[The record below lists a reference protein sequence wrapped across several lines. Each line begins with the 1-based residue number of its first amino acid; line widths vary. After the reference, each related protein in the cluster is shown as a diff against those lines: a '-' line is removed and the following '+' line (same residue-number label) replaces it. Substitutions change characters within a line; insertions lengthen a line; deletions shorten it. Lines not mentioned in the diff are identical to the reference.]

1 MSRNCYD
8 VVQMRRLIRG
18 VGLVLGAVIGYQI
31 ADAVRFEIVRSGGE
45 PARLG
50 TLAAGI
56 VLGALTGAAVSR
68 PVAVWFV
75 SSMGWA
81 LRRLGEVPLRDVVS
95 GTVGLL
101 AGLFAAFL
109 VSIPLQRVPI
119 IGAYIIPIAAVLAF
133 GYLGLHLGIQRRE
146 DARAAFTRFAVR
158 VGRERQGRLPPH
170 GETRP
175 GSNEPGVRR
184 RPAGFDDGLGGDS
197 GDGRR
202 PKLLDT
208 SAIIDGRIAD
218 ICRTGFLEGPL
229 LVPRGVLTELQH
241 IADSGDALR
250 RNRGRRG
257 LDVLD
262 ALQRELRVLQIYD
275 DAPASGEAVDAQLV
289 RLAGSLGAVI
299 VTTDYNLNKVAGLQD
314 IRVLNVNELANA
326 IKPVMLPGED
336 LTVHLIK
343 DGKEAGQGVGY
354 LEDGTMIVVEGGK
367 KHIGET
373 LPTVVTS
380 VLQTVAGRMIFARPK
395 VLERDGAPR

>member
-1 MSRNCYD
+1 MM
-8 VVQMRRLIRG
+8 VGEMRRLIRSA
-18 VGLVLGAVIGYQI
+18 GLVLGAVIGYQI

-56 VLGALTGAAVSR
+56 VLGALIGAAAAH

-81 LRRLGEVPLRDVVS
+81 LRRLADVPLRDVVS
-95 GTVGLL
+95 GAVGLL
-101 AGLFAAFL
+101 AGLSVAFL

-119 IGAYIIPIAAVLAF
+119 IGAYIIPIAAVLGF

-146 DARAAFTRFAVR
+146 DALAAFARFAEWI
-158 VGRERQGRLPPH
+158 GRERQSLRLPS
-170 GETRP
+170 P
-175 GSNEPGVRR
+175 GGPREGRGHEPGGRR
-184 RPAGFDDGLGGDS
+184 RPPGL
-197 GDGRR
+197 
-202 PKLLDT
+202 PKILDT

-229 LVPRGVLTELQH
+229 LVPRAVLAELQH

-262 ALQRELRVLQIYD
+262 TMQRELRIVQVYD
-275 DAPASGEAVDAQLV
+275 DGPAAPGEPVDAQLV
-289 RLAGSLGAVI
+289 RLAASLGGVI

-336 LTVHLIK
+336 LVVHLIK

-373 LPTVVTS
+373 VPTVVTS

-395 VLERDGAPR
+395 TLERDGAPR

>member
-1 MSRNCYD
+1 MM
-8 VVQMRRLIRG
+8 VLEMRRLIRG
-18 VGLVLGAVIGYQI
+18 VGLILGAVIGYQI

-50 TLAAGI
+50 MLVTGI
-56 VLGALTGAAVSR
+56 VLGALVGALASH

-75 SSMGWA
+75 SWMGWT
-81 LRRLGEVPLRDVVS
+81 LRRLSDIPLRDVVS
-95 GTVGLL
+95 GSVGLL
-101 AGLFAAFL
+101 VGLSVAFL

-119 IGAYIIPIAAVLAF
+119 IGAYIIPIVAVLVF

-146 DARAAFTRFAVR
+146 DALAASTRFAEWL
-158 VGRERQGRLPPH
+158 GRERMSLR
-170 GETRP
+170 R
-175 GSNEPGVRR
+175 EPGLRHAGRDGSVRAALDR
-184 RPAGFDDGLGGDS
+184 AAGS
-197 GDGRR
+197 GAAGV

-241 IADSGDALR
+241 IADSGDVLR

-262 ALQRELRVLQIYD
+262 GMQRELRNVQVYD
-275 DAPASGEAVDAQLV
+275 DASTVPGEPVDAQLV
-289 RLAGSLGAVI
+289 RLAAALGGVI

-314 IRVLNVNELANA
+314 VRVLNVNELANA

>member
-1 MSRNCYD
+1 MMMGE
-8 VVQMRRLIRG
+8 MRRLIRG
-18 VGLVLGAVIGYQI
+18 VGLILGAVIGYQI
-31 ADAVRFEIVRSGGE
+31 ADAANAVIVRGGGP
-45 PARLG
+45 PAAHLG
-50 TLAAGI
+50 ILAAGI
-56 VLGALTGAAVSR
+56 ALGALVGALVSR

-75 SSMGWA
+75 SSMGWT
-81 LRRLGEVPLRDVVS
+81 LRRLGDVPLRDVVS
-95 GTVGLL
+95 GAVGLL
-101 AGLFAAFL
+101 VGLSVAFL
-109 VSIPLQRVPI
+109 VSIPLLRVPI
-119 IGAYIIPIAAVLAF
+119 IGAYIIPIAAVLVF

-146 DARAAFTRFAVR
+146 DALAALTRFAVWL
-158 VGRERQGRLPPH
+158 GRERLSLRPQLHSGPSAERGYGRTDL
-170 GETRP
+170 GT
-175 GSNEPGVRR
+175 RR
-184 RPAGFDDGLGGDS
+184 RPGGL
-197 GDGRR
+197 

-229 LVPRGVLTELQH
+229 LVPRGVLAELQH
-241 IADSGDALR
+241 IADSADALR

-262 ALQRELRVLQIYD
+262 TLQRELRIVQVYD
-275 DAPASGEAVDAQLV
+275 DTPGLGEPVDAQLV
-289 RLAGSLGAVI
+289 RLATSLGAVI

-314 IRVLNVNELANA
+314 VRVLNVNELANA

-395 VLERDGAPR
+395 LLERDGARR

>member
-1 MSRNCYD
+1 MMMGE
-8 VVQMRRLIRG
+8 MRRLIRG
-18 VGLVLGAVIGYQI
+18 VGLILGAVIGYQI
-31 ADAVRFEIVRSGGE
+31 ADAVSAVIVRSGGP
-45 PARLG
+45 PAAHLG
-50 TLAAGI
+50 ILAAGI
-56 VLGALTGAAVSR
+56 ALGALVGAAVSR
-68 PVAVWFV
+68 PAAVWFV
-75 SSMGWA
+75 SSMGWT
-81 LRRLGEVPLRDVVS
+81 LRRLGDVPLRDVVS
-95 GTVGLL
+95 GAVGLL
-101 AGLFAAFL
+101 VGLSVAFL
-109 VSIPLQRVPI
+109 VSIPLLRVPI
-119 IGAYIIPIAAVLAF
+119 IGAYIIPIAAVLVF

-146 DARAAFTRFAVR
+146 DALAALTRFAVWL
-158 VGRERQGRLPPH
+158 GRERLSLRPHLHGGPASERGFGRTDS
-170 GETRP
+170 GA
-175 GSNEPGVRR
+175 RR
-184 RPAGFDDGLGGDS
+184 RPGGL
-197 GDGRR
+197 

-229 LVPRGVLTELQH
+229 LVPRGVLAELQH
-241 IADSGDALR
+241 IADSADAQR

-262 ALQRELRVLQIYD
+262 TLQRELRIVQVYD
-275 DAPASGEAVDAQLV
+275 DAPAPGEPVDAQLV
-289 RLAGSLGAVI
+289 RLATSLAAVI
-299 VTTDYNLNKVAGLQD
+299 VTTDYNLNKIAGLQD
-314 IRVLNVNELANA
+314 VRVLNVNELANA

>member
-1 MSRNCYD
+1 MAARRGSVKKWPGESGDERAMI
-8 VVQMRRLIRG
+8 VAMRQIIRG
-18 VGLVLGAVIGYQI
+18 IGLVLGAVIGYQI
-31 ADAVRFEIVRSGGE
+31 ADAVRLEFARSGGE
-45 PARLG
+45 AARLSALALGIGLGGLLG
-50 TLAAGI
+50 TAAS
-56 VLGALTGAAVSR
+56 V
-68 PVAVWFV
+68 PVARGFV
-75 SSMGWA
+75 RSMGWA
-81 LRRLGEVPLRDVVS
+81 LRHLIDIPLREVVS
-95 GTVGLL
+95 GAIGLLVGLSV
-101 AGLFAAFL
+101 AFL

-119 IGAYIIPIAAVLAF
+119 IGAYVIPVAAVLVF

-146 DARAAFTRFAVR
+146 DALAAVGRVAEW
-158 VGRERQGRLPPH
+158 VGRERR
-170 GETRP
+170 
-175 GSNEPGVRR
+175 
-184 RPAGFDDGLGGDS
+184 
-197 GDGRR
+197 GRR
-202 PKLLDT
+202 AVGPKLLDT

-218 ICRTGFLEGPL
+218 ICRTGFLDGPL
-229 LVPRGVLTELQH
+229 LVPRGVLSELQR

-257 LDVLD
+257 LDLLD
-262 ALQRELRVLQIYD
+262 TMQRELRIVQVYD
-275 DAPASGEAVDAQLV
+275 DAAAVPGEPVDAQLV
-289 RLAGSLGAVI
+289 RLAASLGAAI

-373 LPTVVTS
+373 VQTVVTS

-395 VLERDGAPR
+395 SLDRNGAPR

>member
-1 MSRNCYD
+1 
-8 VVQMRRLIRG
+8 VIEMRRLIRG

-31 ADAVRFEIVRSGGE
+31 ADTVRFEIVRSGGE

-50 TLAAGI
+50 MLAAGI
-56 VLGALTGAAVSR
+56 ALGGVVGALASR
-68 PVAVWFV
+68 PIAVWFL
-75 SSMGWA
+75 SSMAWA
-81 LRRLGEVPLRDVVS
+81 LRRLGDVPLRDVVS
-95 GTVGLL
+95 GAVGLL
-101 AGLFAAFL
+101 VGLSIAFL

-119 IGAYIIPIAAVLAF
+119 IGAYIIPVAAVLAF

-146 DARAAFTRFAVR
+146 DALAAFTRFAEWL
-158 VGRERQGRLPPH
+158 GRERLGLRPQSHSGPPRV
-170 GETRP
+170 G
-175 GSNEPGVRR
+175 GQEPGARSEFVGRHGR
-184 RPAGFDDGLGGDS
+184 GAAGV
-197 GDGRR
+197 

-262 ALQRELRVLQIYD
+262 AMQRELRIVQVYD
-275 DAPASGEAVDAQLV
+275 DPAAAAGEPVDAQLV
-289 RLAGSLGAVI
+289 RLAASLGAVI

-336 LTVHLIK
+336 LIVHLIK

-380 VLQTVAGRMIFARPK
+380 VLQTVAGRMIFARPNA
-395 VLERDGAPR
+395 LERDAAPR

>member
-1 MSRNCYD
+1 
-8 VVQMRRLIRG
+8 MRRLIRG

-56 VLGALTGAAVSR
+56 ALGALIGAAASH
-68 PVAVWFV
+68 PIAVWFV

-81 LRRLGEVPLRDVVS
+81 LRRLSDVPLRDVVS
-95 GTVGLL
+95 GVVGLL
-101 AGLFAAFL
+101 VGLFMAFL

-119 IGAYIIPIAAVLAF
+119 IGAYIIPIAAVLVF

-146 DARAAFTRFAVR
+146 DGLAAFARFAVWL
-158 VGRERQGRLPPH
+158 GRERMSLR
-170 GETRP
+170 RP
-175 GSNEPGVRR
+175 GASDR
-184 RPAGFDDGLGGDS
+184 RPAGL
-197 GDGRR
+197 

-218 ICRTGFLEGPL
+218 ICRAGFLEGPL
-229 LVPRGVLTELQH
+229 LVPRSVLTELQH

-262 ALQRELRVLQIYD
+262 TMQREFRMLQVYD
-275 DAPASGEAVDAQLV
+275 DAAAPPGEPVDVQLV
-289 RLAGSLGAVI
+289 RLAASLGGVI

-336 LTVHLIK
+336 LIVHLIK

-373 LPTVVTS
+373 VPTVVTT
-380 VLQTVAGRMIFARPK
+380 VLQTAAGRMIFARPK
-395 VLERDGAPR
+395 SLERDGAPR

>member
-8 VVQMRRLIRG
+8 VVEMRRLIRG

-146 DARAAFTRFAVR
+146 DARAALSRFAVR
-158 VGRERQGRLPPH
+158 AGRERQALRRPH
-170 GETRP
+170 
-175 GSNEPGVRR
+175 EPGVRR
-184 RPAGFDDGLGGDS
+184 RPAGVDDGMSGDS

-262 ALQRELRVLQIYD
+262 TLQRELRVLQFYD

>member
-1 MSRNCYD
+1 MPAGRLAPRTCYD
-8 VVQMRRLIRG
+8 VVEMRRLIRG

-31 ADAVRFEIVRSGGE
+31 ADAVRFELVRGGGE
-45 PARLG
+45 AARLG

-56 VLGALTGAAVSR
+56 ALGALLGAAVSR
-68 PVAVWFV
+68 PAAGWFV

-95 GTVGLL
+95 GAVGLL

-119 IGAYIIPIAAVLAF
+119 IGAYIIPIAAVLGF
-133 GYLGLHLGIQRRE
+133 GYLGLHLGIQRRG
-146 DARAAFTRFAVR
+146 DALAAFTRLAEWI
-158 VGRERQGRLPPH
+158 GRERQSLRP
-170 GETRP
+170 RP
-175 GSNEPGVRR
+175 GAHESGARR
-184 RPAGFDDGLGGDS
+184 RPAGGW
-197 GDGRR
+197 

-229 LVPRGVLTELQH
+229 LVPRGVLVELQH

-262 ALQRELRVLQIYD
+262 TLQRELRVLQIYD
-275 DAPASGEAVDAQLV
+275 DVPGFGEAVDAQLV
-289 RLAGSLGAVI
+289 RLAGSLSAVI
-299 VTTDYNLNKVAGLQD
+299 VTTDYNLNRVAGLQD

-367 KHIGET
+367 KHIGQT

-395 VLERDGAPR
+395 VFERDGAPR

>member
-1 MSRNCYD
+1 MVNE
-8 VVQMRRLIRG
+8 MRRLIRG

-31 ADAVRFEIVRSGGE
+31 ADAVRFEIARSGGE

-56 VLGALTGAAVSR
+56 MLGALIGAAASH
-68 PVAVWFV
+68 PIAVWFV

-81 LRRLGEVPLRDVVS
+81 LRRLADVPLRDVVS
-95 GTVGLL
+95 GSVGLL
-101 AGLFAAFL
+101 AGLSVAFL

-119 IGAYIIPIAAVLAF
+119 IGAYIIPIAAVLGF

-146 DARAAFTRFAVR
+146 DALAAFTRLAEWI
-158 VGRERQGRLPPH
+158 GRERQRLPSHAGP
-170 GETRP
+170 R
-175 GSNEPGVRR
+175 GSASTSWPPAAESAGRQEPGARR
-184 RPAGFDDGLGGDS
+184 RPAGL
-197 GDGRR
+197 
-202 PKLLDT
+202 PKILDT

-262 ALQRELRVLQIYD
+262 TLQRELRIVQVYD
-275 DAPASGEAVDAQLV
+275 DGPAAPGEPVDAQLV
-289 RLAGSLGAVI
+289 RLAASLGGVI

-326 IKPVMLPGED
+326 IKPVMLPGEE
-336 LTVHLIK
+336 LVVHLIK

-395 VLERDGAPR
+395 ALERDGAPR